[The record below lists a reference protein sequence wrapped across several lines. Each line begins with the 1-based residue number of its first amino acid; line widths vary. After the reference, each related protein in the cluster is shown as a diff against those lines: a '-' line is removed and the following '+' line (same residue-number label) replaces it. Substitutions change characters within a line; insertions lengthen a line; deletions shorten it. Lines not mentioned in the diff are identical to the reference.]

1 MHLNKIPQKCK
12 IILCISVK
20 FGIIIQEVKTR
31 SVSAGIRINP
41 MCSTQEGHEI
51 YDPCAFDSR
60 LGVTRENF
68 REDYAF
74 GDVEIQAR
82 LLEED
87 GVKVTDGKVNL
98 EVYGLKY

>member
-51 YDPCAFDSR
+51 YDSCAFDSR

-74 GDVEIQAR
+74 GEGGIEGIVRRRFFGRMKETAM
-82 LLEED
+82 
-87 GVKVTDGKVNL
+87 
-98 EVYGLKY
+98 